1 MLSIHNLHIRYGRH
15 RAVRDFNLY
24 VGEGEIMALVGP
36 TGCGKTS
43 VLRSVAGL
51 SRPDRGEIVIA
62 GICTPS
68 QRYVPPEKRRTGLVF
83 QDFALFP
90 HLNVEKNVGFRV
102 KDPIEV
108 DTWLSALGLESL
120 RKAMPETLSGGQ
132 KQRVALARSL
142 AHRPKLLLLDEPLSN
157 LDAAMKAELRLQIR
171 DAIKRAGVTAVW
183 VTHDQ
188 EEAMTAGDRIA
199 VMREGSLEQVD
210 TPERCYEAP
219 ASRFVAG
226 FFGEGRLLKG
236 ERRGD
241 RAQTILGDLPL
252 VPDSRQGSQ
261 SGDPGPVEVLLRP
274 HDIALV
280 PELPGNGVIESQRYE
295 GETRRYALRLDSGE
309 SLDARLPHER
319 RLSVGTRVRA
329 SLGAGHPLV
338 AFSTSGEAAT
348 GAMQRADANAT
359 E

>member
-1 MLSIHNLHIRYGRH
+1 MLSIHNLHIRYGQH

-24 VGEGEIMALVGP
+24 VNEGEIMALVGP

-51 SRPDRGEIVIA
+51 CKPDEGEIVI
-62 GICTPS
+62 GGVCTPR
-68 QRYVPPEKRRTGLVF
+68 QRFVPPEKRRTGLVF

-90 HLNVEKNVGFRV
+90 HLNVEKNIGFRV
-102 KDPIEV
+102 KDPAEV
-108 DTWLSALGLESL
+108 ETWLSVLGLEPF

-157 LDAAMKAELRLQIR
+157 LDAAMKAELRMQIR

-199 VMREGSLEQVD
+199 VMREGCLEQVD
-210 TPERCYEAP
+210 TPEQCYEAP
-219 ASRFVAG
+219 ATRFVAG

-241 RAQTILGDLPL
+241 RAQTILGDHAL
-252 VPDSRQGSQ
+252 VPMKTKGAENVA
-261 SGDPGPVEVLLRP
+261 PVPVDVLLRP
-274 HDIALV
+274 HDIALA
-280 PELPGNGVIESQRYE
+280 PESPGNAVIESHRYE
-295 GETRRYALRLDSGE
+295 GETRRYAVRLDTGE
-309 SLDARLPHER
+309 RLDARLTHET
-319 RLSVGTRVRA
+319 RLETGQRIRA
-329 SLGAGHPLV
+329 SVGAGHPLI
-338 AFSTSGEAAT
+338 AFPAPVE
-348 GAMQRADANAT
+348 
-359 E
+359 